1 MAVEVSQ
8 VDPGV
13 LPRLR
18 RWIARAGI
26 GRGFAIAFGIAAV
39 ALAGATFV
47 VLSDERLGSEADV
60 IYSLVALDL
69 LFLLP
74 LGVLV
79 AVRIGRLWSER
90 RRGLAGSKLQIR
102 LLYLFGGLAATPAI
116 IVAAFSGLFLS
127 LGLENWFSERVRAA
141 LDESQAVAEAYI
153 DEHRNTIRSDIIS
166 MASDL
171 NREGPSLLADPFMFD
186 NYFTAQSSLRNLNEA
201 VMFTLQGQVL
211 ARAGLTLSLELAGL
225 PLWAMERARIGEVVP
240 IGRDPFD
247 TSGEAEDRVRALIY
261 LERFDAYLLV
271 GRFVDERVVN
281 HVQRHRAAVASYA
294 NLGQRLMGL
303 QLTFAMIFTVVTLL
317 LVLAAV
323 WGGLMIGNRLLQPIT
338 GLVAAAERIRSG
350 DLGVR
355 VAEEGSDD
363 ELATLSRAF
372 NRMTSQLEAQ
382 RGALVAANRAL
393 DDRRRF
399 TEAVLSGVS
408 AGVIGL
414 DAAGRIN
421 LPNRSAS
428 TLLGEDLDKRVG
440 TPFEEAVPEMT
451 RLIEAVRA
459 SPERV
464 IHDQVVLQRDGKRKL
479 LTVRIAPER
488 VQEGTIGFVVTFDDI
503 TELEQAQRQAAW
515 ADVARRIA
523 HEIKN
528 PLTPIQLSA
537 ERLKRKYLGEITS
550 DPETFRICTETI
562 VRQVGDIGRM
572 VDEFSSFARM
582 PAPVIRPESVNELVH
597 QTVFLQRNARTD
609 IVFTV
614 GLSSEPV
621 KVMID
626 ARLMGQALTN
636 LLQNAVDAI
645 EGRDPPADGGAL
657 PQGQIDV
664 QVHRNDGEVTI
675 AVSDNGRGLPKENRE
690 RLTEPYVTTRA
701 KGTGLGLAIV
711 KKIMEDHR
719 GSLRLDE
726 RPEGG
731 ACVSLILP
739 IAGAQS
745 APPESKTA
753 PTIER
758 ARVHGT

>member
-1 MAVEVSQ
+1 MSVEATHG
-8 VDPGV
+8 DTGV
-13 LPRLR
+13 LGRIR

-26 GRGFAIAFGIAAV
+26 GRGFAVAFGVAAV
-39 ALAGATFV
+39 SLAAATFI

-60 IYSLVALDL
+60 IYSLVALDM

-79 AVRIGRLWSER
+79 TVRIARLWSER

-102 LLYLFGGLAATPAI
+102 LLFLFGGLAAAPAI
-116 IVAAFSGLFLS
+116 IVAAFAGLFLS
-127 LGLENWFSERVRAA
+127 LGLEKWFSERVRAA

-153 DEHRNTIRSDIIS
+153 DEHRNTIRSDIIA
-166 MASDL
+166 MATDL
-171 NREGPSLLADPFMFD
+171 SREGPSLLADPFMFE
-186 NYFTAQSSLRNLNEA
+186 NFFTAQTSLRNLNEA
-201 VMFTLQGQVL
+201 VMFTIQGQVV
-211 ARAGLTLSLELAGL
+211 ARAGLTLSLELQGL
-225 PLWAMERARIGEVVP
+225 PLWAMERARYGEVVP
-240 IGRDPFD
+240 IARDPFD
-247 TSGEAEDRVRALIY
+247 TSGETDDRVRALIY

-294 NLGQRLMGL
+294 NLGQRLLGL

-363 ELATLSRAF
+363 ELSILSRAF

-382 RGALVAANRAL
+382 RGALIAANRAL

-428 TLLGEDLDKRVG
+428 TLLADDLDKRVG
-440 TPFEEAVPEMT
+440 APLDEAVPELKNM
-451 RLIEAVRA
+451 LDAARA
-459 SPERV
+459 SPDRV
-464 IHDQVVLQRDGKRKL
+464 IRDQVVLQRDGKRSL

-537 ERLKRKYLGEITS
+537 ERLKRKYLSEITS
-550 DPETFRICTETI
+550 DPDTFRICTETI

-582 PAPVIRPESVNELVH
+582 PAPVIRTESVNELVH

-614 GLSSEPV
+614 ELSSEPI

-626 ARLMGQALTN
+626 ARLVGQALTN

-645 EGRDPPADGGAL
+645 EGRDAPADGSAL
-657 PQGQIDV
+657 PPGQIDV
-664 QVHRNDGEVTI
+664 RIQRNDATVAI
-675 AVSDNGRGLPKENRE
+675 VVSDNGRGLPKENRE

-739 IAGAQS
+739 IAGAHG
-745 APPESKTA
+745 ALPESKVT
-753 PTIER
+753 PIIER
-758 ARVHGT
+758 SRVHGT